1 MQSETPTPRNE
12 TAPAPSRALVPISP
26 SPARSA
32 ATGRASAPF
41 LAQLIAARAR
51 LPDQRA
57 RRAAEPGDAS
67 ARYGAPAPAP
77 RQRLLCAV

>member
-1 MQSETPTPRNE
+1 MQSETPTTRNE
-12 TAPAPSRALVPISP
+12 TPHEPSRALVPISP
-26 SPARSA
+26 APTRSA

-51 LPDQRA
+51 LSDQRA
-57 RRAAEPGDAS
+57 RRIAAPGDAS

-77 RQRLLCAV
+77 RQRFLCAV